1 MHFAEC
7 LRKEECIFCQKLV
20 KSVTLAQSRSFVFE
34 FAEVFR
40 ALARGLDC
48 LLDL

>member
-1 MHFAEC
+1 MH
-7 LRKEECIFCQKLV
+7 FCQKLV
-20 KSVTLAQSRSFVFE
+20 RSVTLAQSGSLLFE

-40 ALARGLDC
+40 AIARGLDC